1 MRIIDFHTH
10 IFPDHLA
17 ERAMKTLSE
26 TSGNMPHFHDGTKS
40 GLLASMDAAGIDQ
53 SVLLPV
59 ATRPE
64 QVRSI
69 NASCADLFSKRTVPF
84 GTLHPRAEDP
94 EAEILFLKSL
104 DVKGIKLHPEYQD
117 FQVDEPRYFPM
128 YEQLSAAG
136 LIVVFHAGHDPGP
149 FEHSDHALP
158 PALKK
163 VHERFPRLCMVAAH
177 MGGWRVWE
185 EVESLLA
192 GTDIRFDTSAVQGEL
207 PDAAFLR
214 LLRKHGVERVLFGT
228 DSPWFDQSAMVRWID
243 ALPLTTGEKERLFF
257 RNAEEVLHA

>member
-10 IFPDHLA
+10 VFPDHLA
-17 ERAMKTLSE
+17 GRAMKMLSE
-26 TSGNMPHFHDGTKS
+26 TSGNMPSYHNGTLA
-40 GLLASMDAAGIDQ
+40 GLLASMDAAGIGQ

-69 NASCADLFSKRTVPF
+69 NASCADLFSRRVVPF
-84 GTLHPRAEDP
+84 GTLHPRAGDL

-104 DVKGIKLHPEYQD
+104 NVKGIKLHPEYQD
-117 FQVDEPRYFPM
+117 FQIDEPRYFPM

-149 FEHSDHALP
+149 FARSDHALP

-163 VHERFPRLCMVAAH
+163 VHTHFPRLCMVAAH

-185 EVESLLA
+185 EVESMLA

-214 LLRKHGVERVLFGT
+214 LLRRHGVERVLFGT
-228 DSPWFDQSAMVRWID
+228 DSPWFDQSAMGRWID
-243 ALPLTTGEKERLFF
+243 ALPLTTGEKERLLHQ
-257 RNAEEVLHA
+257 NAEELLYG